1 MNIKYTSTT
10 LKESLNN
17 VDYAVFDFDG
27 TVYPNMFL
35 FDLSSTIFAKK
46 RKVEIR
52 DKKIC
57 ELNQIAEL
65 YKAGK
70 FEIAYIKFIKLLKG
84 ERKEDLQKISNTLI
98 NNSYKYAVL
107 SVKKLN
113 KKYGIKSYLISL
125 TADFVAE
132 VAQRRFNFEKTFSI
146 KYDCEKYK
154 NWEILNGTTPRKI
167 NNPQVMKKNMLI
179 ELRRIEGLSRKFIC
193 FFDSSDDLPIANSAV
208 LRIGV
213 NPKPD
218 LSKYTKFDLVL
229 SNKTDPWEKFYYLI
243 SSQ

>member
-1 MNIKYTSTT
+1 M
-10 LKESLNN
+10 
-17 VDYAVFDFDG
+17 
-27 TVYPNMFL
+27 
-35 FDLSSTIFAKK
+35 
-46 RKVEIR
+46 
-52 DKKIC
+52 
-57 ELNQIAEL
+57 
-65 YKAGK
+65 
-70 FEIAYIKFIKLLKG
+70 
-84 ERKEDLQKISNTLI
+84 
-98 NNSYKYAVL
+98 
-107 SVKKLN
+107 
-113 KKYGIKSYLISL
+113 
-125 TADFVAE
+125 AE

-146 KYDCEKYK
+146 KYNCEKYK
-154 NWEILNGTTPRKI
+154 NREILNGTTPRKI
-167 NNPQVMKKNMLI
+167 NDPQVMKKDMLI